1 MKVVQVSHPHKTI
14 INLTLTTMKTT
25 KRYNFSYNCMPIS
38 RGLFE
43 MSVPDN
49 WESEVVDG
57 YYSWGGYR
65 ASEIEEVEED

>member
-1 MKVVQVSHPHKTI
+1 MKK
-14 INLTLTTMKTT
+14 
-25 KRYNFSYNCMPIS
+25 YNYFYFFTPILRS
-38 RGLFE
+38 QFTAN
-43 MSVPDN
+43 VPDN